1 MHKLLAPA
9 CVCQI
14 CDVDQTVVRLMTSL
28 EIQVKRV
35 LAQEVEPSVVN
46 IFSSMSLAR
55 RTDVN

>member
-1 MHKLLAPA
+1 MHKLLSPA

-35 LAQEVEPSVVN
+35 LAQEVEPSVAE
-46 IFSSMSLAR
+46 ISSAR
-55 RTDVN
+55 CH